1 MPSVAYSTGVKF
13 FNFEVVIE
21 KEPEDEGYLAYS
33 PGLKGCFSNG
43 KTIEAARQNI
53 REALVQ
59 HVQSC
64 LANNIAISA
73 GDYKTT
79 DY

>member
-1 MPSVAYSTGVKF
+1 MKF

-21 KEPEDEGYLAYS
+21 KEPEDEGYLAYC

-43 KTIEAARQNI
+43 QTLEAARRNI

-64 LANNIAISA
+64 LANNIPVAQQEHLVHVEAIA
-73 GDYKTT
+73 VGIAE
-79 DY
+79 

>member
-1 MPSVAYSTGVKF
+1 MKF
-13 FNFEVVIE
+13 YNFEVVIE

-33 PGLKGCFSNG
+33 PGLKGCVSNG
-43 KTIEAARQNI
+43 RTIEAARRNI

-64 LANNIAISA
+64 LANKIPVPQQEHLVHVEEVAVGIAE
-73 GDYKTT
+73 
-79 DY
+79 

>member
-1 MPSVAYSTGVKF
+1 MKF

-21 KEPEDEGYLAYS
+21 KEPEDEGYFAYC

-43 KTIEAARQNI
+43 PTIEATRRNI

-59 HVQSC
+59 HVQAC
-64 LANNIAISA
+64 LANNLPVAQQEHLVHVEEIAVGIA
-73 GDYKTT
+73 E
-79 DY
+79 